1 MTVWIGLTG
10 GIGSGKSQVAA
21 DFSALG
27 VPRIDADAISRQ
39 LTQTTGSMA
48 LQQIRHQFGDDVLT
62 VSGCLNRAY
71 MRERVFAD
79 GQAKAQLEAILH
91 PLIFAEI
98 ERQQQDFQAAYGV
111 VEIPTLVEHPIF
123 QSLVARILVITCP
136 ESVRVQRVMARNGL
150 TEAAVRA
157 IMATQASDE
166 ARLRVAD
173 DVTNHCRADKAR
185 TAGNEDFHISI
196 IRLNNLIHHV

>member
-39 LTQTTGSMA
+39 LTQTASNAA
-48 LQQIRHQFGDDVLT
+48 LQQIREQFGDSALT
-62 VSGCLNRAY
+62 ISGCLNRGY

-79 GQAKAQLEAILH
+79 KREKAKLEAILH

-123 QSLVARILVITCP
+123 QSLVARILVVTCP

-157 IMATQASDE
+157 IMASQASDE

-173 DVTNHCRADKAR
+173 DVIANTGNLQDLQQAVEWQHRAYLALFQ
-185 TAGNEDFHISI
+185 AA
-196 IRLNNLIHHV
+196 

>member
-1 MTVWIGLTG
+1 M
-10 GIGSGKSQVAA
+10 
-21 DFSALG
+21 
-27 VPRIDADAISRQ
+27 
-39 LTQTTGSMA
+39 
-48 LQQIRHQFGDDVLT
+48 QQIREQFGDSALT
-62 VSGCLNRAY
+62 ISGCLNRGY

-79 GQAKAQLEAILH
+79 KREKAKLEAILH

-98 ERQQQDFQAAYGV
+98 ERQQKDFQAAYGV

-123 QSLVARILVITCP
+123 QSLVARILVVTCP

-157 IMATQASDE
+157 IMASQASDE

-173 DVTNHCRADKAR
+173 DVIANTGNLQDLQQAVERQHRAYLALFQ
-185 TAGNEDFHISI
+185 AA
-196 IRLNNLIHHV
+196 

>member
-71 MRERVFAD
+71 MRERVV
-79 GQAKAQLEAILH
+79 L
-91 PLIFAEI
+91 PLNF
-98 ERQQQDFQAAYGV
+98 RKN
-111 VEIPTLVEHPIF
+111 
-123 QSLVARILVITCP
+123 
-136 ESVRVQRVMARNGL
+136 QRMQN
-150 TEAAVRA
+150 
-157 IMATQASDE
+157 
-166 ARLRVAD
+166 RL
-173 DVTNHCRADKAR
+173 
-185 TAGNEDFHISI
+185 
-196 IRLNNLIHHV
+196 

>member
-39 LTQTTGSMA
+39 LTQTADSVA
-48 LQQIRHQFGDDVLT
+48 LQQIRQQFGENAIML
-62 VSGCLNRAY
+62 SGCLNRAY

-79 GQAKAQLEAILH
+79 GQEKAKLEAILH

-98 ERQQQDFQAAYGV
+98 QQQQKDFQAAYGV
-111 VEIPTLVEHPIF
+111 VEIPTLIEHPIF
-123 QSLVARILVITCP
+123 QSLVQRILVVTCP
-136 ESVRVQRVMARNGL
+136 DNIRVQRVMARNGL

-157 IMATQASDE
+157 IMASQASDE
-166 ARLRVAD
+166 VRVRVAD
-173 DVTNHCRADKAR
+173 DVIANIGSLKDLQQAVEWQHRAYLALFQ
-185 TAGNEDFHISI
+185 AA
-196 IRLNNLIHHV
+196 

>member
-39 LTQTTGSMA
+39 LTQTASNAA
-48 LQQIRHQFGDDVLT
+48 LQQIREQFGDSALT
-62 VSGCLNRAY
+62 ISGCLNRGY

-79 GQAKAQLEAILH
+79 VQAKAQLEAILH

-123 QSLVARILVITCP
+123 QSLVERILVVTCP
-136 ESVRVQRVMARNGL
+136 ENIRVQRVMPRNGL

-157 IMATQASDE
+157 IMASQASDE

-173 DVTNHCRADKAR
+173 DVIANTGNLQDLQQAVERQHRAYLALFQ
-185 TAGNEDFHISI
+185 AA
-196 IRLNNLIHHV
+196 

>member
-39 LTQTTGSMA
+39 LTQTASNAA
-48 LQQIRHQFGDDVLT
+48 LQQIREQFGDSALT
-62 VSGCLNRAY
+62 ISGCLNRGY

-79 GQAKAQLEAILH
+79 KREKAKLEAILH

-98 ERQQQDFQAAYGV
+98 ERQQKDFQAAYGV

-123 QSLVARILVITCP
+123 QSLVARILVVTCP

-173 DVTNHCRADKAR
+173 DVIANTGNLQDLQQAVERQHRAYLALFQ
-185 TAGNEDFHISI
+185 AA
-196 IRLNNLIHHV
+196 

>member
-71 MRERVFAD
+71 MRERVFVD

-123 QSLVARILVITCP
+123 QSLVERILVVTCP
-136 ESVRVQRVMARNGL
+136 ENIRVQRVMTRNGL
-150 TEAAVRA
+150 TEATVRA

-173 DVTNHCRADKAR
+173 DVIANTGSLQDLRQAVERQHRAYLALFQ
-185 TAGNEDFHISI
+185 AA
-196 IRLNNLIHHV
+196 

>member
-39 LTQTTGSMA
+39 LTQTADSVA
-48 LQQIRHQFGDDVLT
+48 LQQIRQQFGENAIML
-62 VSGCLNRAY
+62 SGCLNRAY

-79 GQAKAQLEAILH
+79 GQEKAKLEAILH

-98 ERQQQDFQAAYGV
+98 QQQQKDFQAAYGV
-111 VEIPTLVEHPIF
+111 VEIPTLIEHPIF
-123 QSLVARILVITCP
+123 QSLVQRILVVTCP
-136 ESVRVQRVMARNGL
+136 DNIRVQRVMARNGL

-157 IMATQASDE
+157 IMASQASDE
-166 ARLRVAD
+166 VRVRVAD
-173 DVTNHCRADKAR
+173 DVIANIGNLKDLQQAVEQQHRAYLALFQ
-185 TAGNEDFHISI
+185 AA
-196 IRLNNLIHHV
+196 

>member
-39 LTQTTGSMA
+39 LTQTAGSVA
-48 LQQIRHQFGDDVLT
+48 LQQIRQQFGDAALT

-71 MRERVFAD
+71 MREMVFAD

-98 ERQQQDFQAAYGV
+98 ERQQKGFQAAYGV

-123 QSLVARILVITCP
+123 QSIVARILLVTCP
-136 ESVRVQRVMARNGL
+136 EPIRVQRVMARNGL

-173 DVTNHCRADKAR
+173 DVIANAGSLQDLQQAVERQHRAYLALFQ
-185 TAGNEDFHISI
+185 AA
-196 IRLNNLIHHV
+196 

>member
-39 LTQTTGSMA
+39 LTQTAGSMA
-48 LQQIRHQFGDDVLT
+48 LQQIRQQFGDAALT

-71 MRERVFAD
+71 MREMVFAD
-79 GQAKAQLEAILH
+79 GQAKEQLEAILH

-98 ERQQQDFQAAYGV
+98 ERQQKDFQAAYGV

-123 QSLVARILVITCP
+123 QSLVKRILLVTCP
-136 ESVRVQRVMARNGL
+136 EPIRVQRVMARNGL

-173 DVTNHCRADKAR
+173 DVIANAGSLQDLQQAVERQHRAYLALFQ
-185 TAGNEDFHISI
+185 AA
-196 IRLNNLIHHV
+196 

>member
-71 MRERVFAD
+71 MRERVFVD

-111 VEIPTLVEHPIF
+111 VEIPTF
-123 QSLVARILVITCP
+123 QSLVERILVVTCP
-136 ESVRVQRVMARNGL
+136 ENIRVQRVMTRNGL
-150 TEAAVRA
+150 TEATVRA

-173 DVTNHCRADKAR
+173 DVIANTGSLQDLQQAVEMQHRAYLALFQ
-185 TAGNEDFHISI
+185 AA
-196 IRLNNLIHHV
+196 

>member
-39 LTQTTGSMA
+39 LTQTADSVA
-48 LQQIRHQFGDDVLT
+48 LQQIRQQFGENAIML
-62 VSGCLNRAY
+62 SGCLNRAY

-79 GQAKAQLEAILH
+79 GQEKAKLEAILH

-98 ERQQQDFQAAYGV
+98 QQQQKDFQAAYGV

-123 QSLVARILVITCP
+123 QSLVERILVVTCP
-136 ESVRVQRVMARNGL
+136 ENIRVQRVMTRNGL
-150 TEAAVRA
+150 TEATVRA

-173 DVTNHCRADKAR
+173 DVIANTGSLQDLQQAVEMQHRAYLALFQ
-185 TAGNEDFHISI
+185 AA
-196 IRLNNLIHHV
+196 

>member
-27 VPRIDADAISRQ
+27 VPRIDADAISQQ
-39 LTQTTGSMA
+39 LTQTAGSRA
-48 LQQIRHQFGDDVLT
+48 LQQIRQQFGDGALT

-71 MRERVFAD
+71 MREMVFAD

-98 ERQQQDFQAAYGV
+98 EWQQQDFQAAYGV

-123 QSLVARILVITCP
+123 QSLVKRILLVTCP
-136 ESVRVQRVMARNGL
+136 EPIRVQRVMARNGL

-157 IMATQASDE
+157 IMATQASDG

-173 DVTNHCRADKAR
+173 DVIANVGSLQDLQQAVERQHRAYLALFQ
-185 TAGNEDFHISI
+185 AA
-196 IRLNNLIHHV
+196 

>member
-39 LTQTTGSMA
+39 LTQTAGSVA
-48 LQQIRHQFGDDVLT
+48 LQQIRQQFGDAALT

-71 MRERVFAD
+71 MREMVFAD

-98 ERQQQDFQAAYGV
+98 ERQQKGFQAAYGV

-123 QSLVARILVITCP
+123 QSLVKRILLVTCP
-136 ESVRVQRVMARNGL
+136 EPIRVQRVMARNGL

-157 IMATQASDE
+157 IMATQTSDE

-173 DVTNHCRADKAR
+173 DVIANAGSLQDLQQAVARQHRAYLALFQ
-185 TAGNEDFHISI
+185 AA
-196 IRLNNLIHHV
+196 

>member
-39 LTQTTGSMA
+39 LTQTAGSVA
-48 LQQIRHQFGDDVLT
+48 LQQIRQQFGDAALT

-71 MRERVFAD
+71 MREMVFAD

-98 ERQQQDFQAAYGV
+98 ERQQKGFQAAYGV

-123 QSLVARILVITCP
+123 QSIVARILLVTCP

-157 IMATQASDE
+157 IMASQASDK

-173 DVTNHCRADKAR
+173 DVIANTGSLQDLQQAVERQHRAYLALFQ
-185 TAGNEDFHISI
+185 AA
-196 IRLNNLIHHV
+196 

>member
-39 LTQTTGSMA
+39 LTQTASNAA
-48 LQQIRHQFGDDVLT
+48 LQQIREQFGDGALT
-62 VSGCLNRAY
+62 ISGCLNRGY

-79 GQAKAQLEAILH
+79 KREKAKLEAILH

-98 ERQQQDFQAAYGV
+98 ERQQKDFQAAYG
-111 VEIPTLVEHPIF
+111 LVEHPIF
-123 QSLVARILVITCP
+123 QSLVARILVVTCP

-157 IMATQASDE
+157 IMASQASDK

-173 DVTNHCRADKAR
+173 DVIANTGSLQDLQQAVERQHRAYLALFQ
-185 TAGNEDFHISI
+185 AA
-196 IRLNNLIHHV
+196 

>member
-39 LTQTTGSMA
+39 LTQTASNAA
-48 LQQIRHQFGDDVLT
+48 LQQIREQFGDSALT
-62 VSGCLNRAY
+62 ISGCLNRGY

-79 GQAKAQLEAILH
+79 KREKAKLEAILH

-98 ERQQQDFQAAYGV
+98 ERQQKDFQAAYGV

-123 QSLVARILVITCP
+123 QSLVARILVVTCP

-157 IMATQASDE
+157 IMASQASDE

-173 DVTNHCRADKAR
+173 DEIANTGSLQDLQQAVERQHRAYLALFQ
-185 TAGNEDFHISI
+185 AA
-196 IRLNNLIHHV
+196 

>member
-39 LTQTTGSMA
+39 LTQTADSVA
-48 LQQIRHQFGDDVLT
+48 LQQIHQQFGENAIML
-62 VSGCLNRAY
+62 SGCLNRAY

-79 GQAKAQLEAILH
+79 GQEKAKLEAILH

-98 ERQQQDFQAAYGV
+98 QQQQKDFQAAYGV
-111 VEIPTLVEHPIF
+111 VEIPTLIEHPIF
-123 QSLVARILVITCP
+123 QSLVQRILVVTCP
-136 ESVRVQRVMARNGL
+136 DNIRVQRVMARNGL

-157 IMATQASDE
+157 IMASQASDE
-166 ARLRVAD
+166 VRVRVAD
-173 DVTNHCRADKAR
+173 DVIANIGSLKDLQQAVEWQHRAYLALFQ
-185 TAGNEDFHISI
+185 AA
-196 IRLNNLIHHV
+196 

>member
-39 LTQTTGSMA
+39 LTQTASNAA
-48 LQQIRHQFGDDVLT
+48 LQQIREQFGDSALT
-62 VSGCLNRAY
+62 ISGCLNRGY

-79 GQAKAQLEAILH
+79 KREKAKLEAILH

-98 ERQQQDFQAAYGV
+98 ERQQKDFQAAYGV

-123 QSLVARILVITCP
+123 QSLVARILVVTCP

-173 DVTNHCRADKAR
+173 DVIANTGSLQDLQQAVEMQHRAYLALFQ
-185 TAGNEDFHISI
+185 AA
-196 IRLNNLIHHV
+196 

>member
-39 LTQTTGSMA
+39 LTQTASNAA
-48 LQQIRHQFGDDVLT
+48 LQQIREQFGDSALT
-62 VSGCLNRAY
+62 ISGCLNRGY

-79 GQAKAQLEAILH
+79 KREKAKLEAILH

-98 ERQQQDFQAAYGV
+98 ERQQKDCQAAYGV

-123 QSLVARILVITCP
+123 QSLVARILVVTCP

-173 DVTNHCRADKAR
+173 DVIANTGSLQDLQQAVEMQHRAYLALFQ
-185 TAGNEDFHISI
+185 AA
-196 IRLNNLIHHV
+196 

>member
-1 MTVWIGLTG
+1 MAVWIGLTG

-39 LTQTTGSMA
+39 LTQTASNAA
-48 LQQIRHQFGDDVLT
+48 LQQIREQFGDGALT
-62 VSGCLNRAY
+62 ISGCLNRGY

-79 GQAKAQLEAILH
+79 KREKAKLEAILH

-98 ERQQQDFQAAYGV
+98 ERQQKGFQAAYGV

-123 QSLVARILVITCP
+123 QSLVKRILLVTCP
-136 ESVRVQRVMARNGL
+136 EPIRVQRVMARNGL

-173 DVTNHCRADKAR
+173 DVIANVGSLQDLQQAVERQHRAYLALFQ
-185 TAGNEDFHISI
+185 AA
-196 IRLNNLIHHV
+196 

>member
-39 LTQTTGSMA
+39 LTQTAGSMA
-48 LQQIRHQFGDDVLT
+48 LQQIRQQFGDAALT

-71 MRERVFAD
+71 MREMVFAD
-79 GQAKAQLEAILH
+79 EQAKAQLEAILH

-98 ERQQQDFQAAYGV
+98 ERQQKGFQTAYGV

-123 QSLVARILVITCP
+123 QSLVKRILLVTCP

-157 IMATQASDE
+157 IMASQASDE
-166 ARLRVAD
+166 VRVRVAD
-173 DVTNHCRADKAR
+173 DVIANIGSLKDLQQAVERQHRAYLALFQ
-185 TAGNEDFHISI
+185 AA
-196 IRLNNLIHHV
+196 

>member
-39 LTQTTGSMA
+39 LTQTAGSVA
-48 LQQIRHQFGDDVLT
+48 LQQIRQQFGDAALT

-79 GQAKAQLEAILH
+79 GRAKAQLEAILH

-98 ERQQQDFQAAYGV
+98 ERQQKDFQAAYGV

-123 QSLVARILVITCP
+123 QSLVKRILLVTCP
-136 ESVRVQRVMARNGL
+136 EPIRVQRVMARNGL

-157 IMATQASDE
+157 IMASQASDK

-173 DVTNHCRADKAR
+173 DVIANTGSLQDLQQAVERQHRAYLALFQ
-185 TAGNEDFHISI
+185 AA
-196 IRLNNLIHHV
+196 

>member
-39 LTQTTGSMA
+39 LTQTAGSMA
-48 LQQIRHQFGDDVLT
+48 LQQIRQQFGDAALT

-71 MRERVFAD
+71 MREMVFAD
-79 GQAKAQLEAILH
+79 EQAKAQLEAILH

-98 ERQQQDFQAAYGV
+98 ERQQKGFQTAYGV

-123 QSLVARILVITCP
+123 QSLVKRILLVTCP

-157 IMATQASDE
+157 IMASQASDE

-173 DVTNHCRADKAR
+173 DVIANVGSLQDLQQAVARQHRAYLALFQ
-185 TAGNEDFHISI
+185 AA
-196 IRLNNLIHHV
+196 

>member
-27 VPRIDADAISRQ
+27 VPRIDADAISRK
-39 LTQTTGSMA
+39 LTQTAGSMA
-48 LQQIRHQFGDDVLT
+48 LQQIRHRFGDDVLM

-79 GQAKAQLEAILH
+79 VQAKAQLEVILH

-98 ERQQQDFQAAYGV
+98 ERQQQDFRAAYGV

-123 QSLVARILVITCP
+123 QSLVERILVVTCP
-136 ESVRVQRVMARNGL
+136 ENIRVQRVMTRNGL

-173 DVTNHCRADKAR
+173 DVIANAGSLQDLQQAVARQHRAYLALFQ
-185 TAGNEDFHISI
+185 AA
-196 IRLNNLIHHV
+196 

>member
-27 VPRIDADAISRQ
+27 MPRIDADAISRQ
-39 LTQTTGSMA
+39 LTQTAGSMA
-48 LQQIRHQFGDDVLT
+48 LQQIRQQFGDDALT

-98 ERQQQDFQAAYGV
+98 ERQQKDFQAAYGV

-150 TEAAVRA
+150 TEATVRA
-157 IMATQASDE
+157 IMASQASDE

-173 DVTNHCRADKAR
+173 DVIANTGSLQDLQQAVKRQHRAYLALFQ
-185 TAGNEDFHISI
+185 AA
-196 IRLNNLIHHV
+196 

>member
-71 MRERVFAD
+71 MRERVFVD
-79 GQAKAQLEAILH
+79 GQAKAILH

-123 QSLVARILVITCP
+123 QSLVERILVVTCP
-136 ESVRVQRVMARNGL
+136 ENIRVQRVMTRNGL
-150 TEAAVRA
+150 TEATVRA

-173 DVTNHCRADKAR
+173 DVIANTGSLQDLQQAVEMQHRAYLALFQ
-185 TAGNEDFHISI
+185 AA
-196 IRLNNLIHHV
+196 

>member
-39 LTQTTGSMA
+39 LTQTASNAA
-48 LQQIRHQFGDDVLT
+48 LQQIREQFGDSALT
-62 VSGCLNRAY
+62 ISGCLNRGY

-79 GQAKAQLEAILH
+79 KREKAKLEAILH
-91 PLIFAEI
+91 PLIFAES
-98 ERQQQDFQAAYGV
+98 ERQQKDFQAAYGV

-123 QSLVARILVITCP
+123 QSLVARILVVTCP

-157 IMATQASDE
+157 IMASQASDE

-173 DVTNHCRADKAR
+173 DVIANTGNLQDLQQAVERQHRAYLALFQ
-185 TAGNEDFHISI
+185 AA
-196 IRLNNLIHHV
+196 

>member
-39 LTQTTGSMA
+39 LTQTAGSVA
-48 LQQIRHQFGDDVLT
+48 LQQIRQQFGDAALT

-71 MRERVFAD
+71 MREMVFAD

-98 ERQQQDFQAAYGV
+98 ERQQKGFQAVYGV
-111 VEIPTLVEHPIF
+111 VEIPTLVEHHIF
-123 QSLVARILVITCP
+123 QPLVARILVVTCP

-173 DVTNHCRADKAR
+173 DVIANAGSLQDLQQAVEWQHRAYLALFQ
-185 TAGNEDFHISI
+185 AA
-196 IRLNNLIHHV
+196 

>member
-27 VPRIDADAISRQ
+27 VPRIDADAIARQ
-39 LTQTTGSMA
+39 LTQTEDSVT
-48 LQQIRHQFGDDVLT
+48 LQQIRQQFGDDAITL
-62 VSGCLNRAY
+62 SGCLNRAY

-79 GQAKAQLEAILH
+79 GQEKAKLEAILH

-98 ERQQQDFQAAYGV
+98 QQQQKGFQAAYGV
-111 VEIPTLVEHPIF
+111 VEIPTLIEHPIF
-123 QSLVARILVITCP
+123 QSLVQRILVVTCP
-136 ESVRVQRVMARNGL
+136 DNIRVQRVMARNGL

-173 DVTNHCRADKAR
+173 DVIANTGSLQDLQQAVEMQHRAYLALFQ
-185 TAGNEDFHISI
+185 AA
-196 IRLNNLIHHV
+196 